1 MMKDYLITKDV
12 DSKGYGR
19 IYRAVM
25 REMALPIISKA
36 IYAYFCSYA
45 GNGTT
50 AFPKREKIT
59 HDLQLNKDTFTKY
72 LKILIE
78 QGYIA
83 KQRTSY
89 GNLYTINLEVPYNE
103 KNSFEGLPGGSEDKL
118 VFNNIKTKGFGTVP
132 KLVMLDQ
139 RLSAQAKSIYA
150 YFVSFAGAGTVAFPH
165 KSTIIKDLNISE
177 RTYYS
182 HFTLL
187 TKYGFITVRQRK
199 KQGKFTSSE
208 YLLNEE
214 IPEYDWHSGKSAIS
228 ETLQSE
234 KKYRSLG
241 NHKPVSVDNLVE
253 KDSFQPMSENLQSED
268 ILSEKLQS
276 EELVRS
282 NFGHANIKNNQISNI
297 SFNKDQ
303 EDKKHEQMEMD
314 RSFTCLTEKQIQKM
328 MGTSRL
334 LNDLAADYELK
345 RFLGHFE
352 DKADADRYLA
362 CYQKVV
368 RELAHQSWLFMQRK
382 GNEVVVDGKS
392 FYWRDLKLRLL
403 QKINYE
409 NFSMIGCE
417 IAEKYKTIRSIPKYL
432 RAVIFN
438 LTQESDLLLMV

>member
-1 MMKDYLITKDV
+1 MKDYLITRGV

-45 GNGTT
+45 GSGTT

-72 LKILIE
+72 LKTLLE
-78 QGYIA
+78 LGYIA
-83 KQRTSY
+83 KQRTAR
-89 GNLYTINLEVPYNE
+89 GNIYTINMNIPEN
-103 KNSFEGLPGGSEDKL
+103 KRQRFESLPGDSEDKL
-118 VFNNIKTKGFGTVP
+118 IFTNIKAKGFGTVP
-132 KLVMLDQ
+132 KLVMLDN
-139 RLSAQAKSIYA
+139 RLSAQAKAIYA
-150 YFVSFAGAGTVAFPH
+150 YFASFAGAGIVAFPH
-165 KSTIIKDLNISE
+165 KNTIIKDLNISE

-182 HFTLL
+182 HFALL
-187 TKYGFITVRQRK
+187 TRYAFITVRQRK
-199 KQGKFTSSE
+199 AQGKFTSSE

-214 IPEYDWHSGKSAIS
+214 IPEYDWHSGKSAMS
-228 ETLQSE
+228 EKLQSE
-234 KKYRSLG
+234 RECGSLG
-241 NHKPVSVDNLVE
+241 NNKNVSVDNLVE
-253 KDSFQPMSENLQSED
+253 KEGFQPMSENFQSED
-268 ILSEKLQS
+268 MLSENLQS
-276 EELVRS
+276 EELARS

-352 DKADADRYLA
+352 DKADADRYLS

-409 NFSMIGCE
+409 NFSRIGCE

-438 LTQESDLLLMV
+438 LTQESDLPLMV